1 MGCKRCQGLM
11 VSDAFIDMDDDSGHL
26 WLGVWRCVNC
36 GEVIDIGV
44 AQNRH
49 RQRLEVTGAIRR
61 FRSRRRSPRRDHMLP
76 LSA

>member
-36 GEVIDIGV
+36 GEVTDLGV
-44 AQNRH
+44 AQNRR
-49 RQRLEVTGAIRR
+49 RQRFVVAGAIRR
-61 FRSRRRSPRRDHMLP
+61 FRSRRRPARRDLA
-76 LSA
+76 LQLTA

>member
-11 VSDAFIDMDDDSGHL
+11 ISDAFIDVDDYSGHL

-36 GEVIDIGV
+36 GEVTDLGV
-44 AQNRH
+44 AQNRR
-49 RQRLEVTGAIRR
+49 RQRSVVSGVIKRL
-61 FRSRRRSPRRDHMLP
+61 RSRRRRVRRDLALQ

>member
-36 GEVIDIGV
+36 GDVTDLGV
-44 AQNRH
+44 AQNRR
-49 RQRLEVTGAIRR
+49 RQRSGVSSLMDRIK
-61 FRSRRRSPRRDHMLP
+61 SRRSTPRQYQAMP
-76 LSA
+76 VSA

>member
-11 VSDAFIDMDDDSGHL
+11 VSDAFIDMDDDSGYL

-36 GEVIDIGV
+36 GEVIDFGV
-44 AQNRH
+44 DQNRRH
-49 RQRLEVTGAIRR
+49 QRFVVAGAMRR
-61 FRSRRRSPRRDHMLP
+61 LRGRRRPPRRDHALP